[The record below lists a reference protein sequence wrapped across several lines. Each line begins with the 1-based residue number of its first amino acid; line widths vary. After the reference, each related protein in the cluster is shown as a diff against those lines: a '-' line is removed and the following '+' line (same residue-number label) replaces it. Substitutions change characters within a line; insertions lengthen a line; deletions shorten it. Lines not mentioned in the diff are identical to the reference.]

1 MNGEQT
7 KRILRTALAVACL
20 ALAGTAAGA
29 GIDYATYLG
38 GTGDEAE
45 VWFGGA
51 VGLAR
56 DDAGNR
62 YLTGTTRSTDFPTT
76 PGADRTLDGD
86 ADVFVTKVRP
96 DGSVAYSTYL
106 GGGCDDF
113 ARDVAVDAAGNAYV
127 TGQVNGGG
135 LCTATPGVLVAKL
148 DPNGNVIY
156 ASRIGGSLLDSSYG
170 TAIAVDGA
178 GHAYVTGAALTTDFP
193 TTPGALQTVAC
204 PNPYPFAG
212 DGFVAKLSL
221 AGDAL
226 IYSTLLCGA
235 GDDLPADI
243 AVDAAGNAYV
253 AGATASSD
261 FPLVEPLDATR
272 GGGVVGLSGFVSK
285 LAPDGSH
292 LVYSTFLGGT
302 ETSVVNALAI
312 DAAGSAYV
320 TGETIAVD
328 FPTTPGVLQASAGR
342 RFCIQGCS
350 DAFVSKIA
358 PSGSSLVYS
367 TYLYGELDDRGAAI
381 AVDGA
386 GNAHV
391 VGTTFS
397 LYFPVLD
404 AFQPSNHGLDDAF
417 VVQLNADGT
426 RLVHA
431 SYLGGGGP
439 GPATGGDVGSA
450 IALDGAGNADVAL
463 YTLSPDLPTTPGAF
477 QPALG
482 DGVCD
487 VLGTVCG
494 DGFLAHVVAG
504 GPGAVPPVRLGVD
517 ASDAAPGMT
526 VTATWDGNTTPT
538 ADDYLRL
545 FPLGGSTEDLGDAP
559 IHWWPTPNA
568 GRGQLVLQL
577 PADLPLGTYEL
588 RLFSPPLGSVLPI
601 VVARSAPIRVAS
613 AVPPP
618 PGGPCDDGDPCT
630 EDASVAGVGCVS
642 TPASG
647 IASVTCTCARAV
659 PATCGG
665 QVVPPAIGSRRQRVC
680 ELFADAAG
688 APRRAVAAR
697 LRRAVQTLGGS
708 IRLVAKASRKGVSAA
723 CAGALKDE
731 LRDAKRRT
739 MRLLRS

>member
-1 MNGEQT
+1 MT
-7 KRILRTALAVACL
+7 RLLRATLAAAWL
-20 ALAGTAAGA
+20 ALPAIAAGA
-29 GIDYATYLG
+29 RIEQATYLG
-38 GTGDEAE
+38 GTGDDAE

-56 DDAGNR
+56 DAAGNR

-76 PGADRTLDGD
+76 PGADGTLDGD
-86 ADVFVTKVRP
+86 ADVFVTKLRP

-106 GGGCDDF
+106 GGACDDF

-135 LCTATPGVLVAKL
+135 LCTALPGVLVAKL
-148 DPNGNVIY
+148 DSNGNVVY
-156 ASRIGGSLLDSSYG
+156 ASRLGGSLTDSSYG

-193 TTPGALQTVAC
+193 TTPGALQTVGC
-204 PNPYPFAG
+204 PNAHALAG
-212 DGFVAKLSL
+212 DGFVAKVSA

-226 IYSTLLCGA
+226 VYSTLLCGA
-235 GDDLPADI
+235 GDDLPVDI

-261 FPLVEPLDATR
+261 FPLVDPLDATR

-292 LVYSTFLGGT
+292 LVYSTFLGGS
-302 ETSVVNALAI
+302 ETSVVNALTI

-328 FPTTPGVLQASAGR
+328 FPTTPGVLQERAGR

-350 DAFVSKIA
+350 DAFVAKIA

-381 AVDGA
+381 AVDGG
-386 GNAHV
+386 GNVYV
-391 VGTTFS
+391 VGTTIS
-397 LYFPVLD
+397 LYFPILD
-404 AFQPSNHGLDDAF
+404 AFQPMQHGLDDAF
-417 VVQLNADGT
+417 VAKLNADGT
-426 RLVHA
+426 RLLYS
-431 SYLGGGGP
+431 SYLGGGRSGP
-439 GPATGGDVGSA
+439 SPATGADVGSA
-450 IALDGAGNADVAL
+450 IVLDAAGAADVAG
-463 YTLSPDLPTTPGAF
+463 YTLSLDLPTTPGAF

-482 DGVCD
+482 AGVCD

-494 DGFLAHVVAG
+494 DAFLARIAAD
-504 GPGAVPPVRLGVD
+504 GPGVTPPVRLGVD
-517 ASDAAPGMT
+517 TADAAPGGT

-545 FPLGGSTEDLGDAP
+545 FALGETTEDFGDAP

-568 GRGQLVLQL
+568 ERGQLSLQL
-577 PADLPLGTYEL
+577 PANLPLGTYEL
-588 RLFSPPLGSVLPI
+588 RLFSPPPGSVLPV

-630 EDASVAGVGCVS
+630 DDASVAGAGCVS
-642 TPASG
+642 TPAAG
-647 IASVTCTCARAV
+647 FASLTCTCARGV

-665 QVVPPAIGSRRQRVC
+665 QVLPAALGSRRQRVC
-680 ELFADAAG
+680 GRFADAAG
-688 APRRAVAAR
+688 APRRSAVAR
-697 LRRAVQTLGGS
+697 LRKAVQTLGGS

-731 LRDAKRRT
+731 LRDAKKRT
-739 MRLLRS
+739 ARLLRS